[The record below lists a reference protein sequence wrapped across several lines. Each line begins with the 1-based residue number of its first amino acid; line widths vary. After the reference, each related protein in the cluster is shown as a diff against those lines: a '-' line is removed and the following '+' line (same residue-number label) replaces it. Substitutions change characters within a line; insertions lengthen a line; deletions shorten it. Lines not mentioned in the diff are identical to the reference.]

1 MTLFKRSFTVNRSA
15 VGVPQ
20 SKTMSKLLSPYV
32 SLVLFTSAF
41 CGRTSQTILE
51 YAISFHLT
59 SGTSDLLM
67 KNIVLVPLF
76 LPGMIRWQYSKSSPV
91 SSSRTAF
98 ANSVKHFAENFRRA
112 AWWAVTLHSVPS
124 NVVKICCVL
133 NCVRCYGP
141 PSGVTIP
148 GAPPELLSGY
158 IISRP
163 PGNTSKPLQPSAPA
177 LCFSSATL

>member
-1 MTLFKRSFTVNRSA
+1 MSIVMNIALGVEMTLFKRSFTVNRSA

-51 YAISFHLT
+51 YVMSSHLS

-76 LPGMIRWQYSKSSPV
+76 LPGIPCANLPISFPKEMLQSFLYFGLLIRW
-91 SSSRTAF
+91 
-98 ANSVKHFAENFRRA
+98 
-112 AWWAVTLHSVPS
+112 
-124 NVVKICCVL
+124 
-133 NCVRCYGP
+133 
-141 PSGVTIP
+141 
-148 GAPPELLSGY
+148 
-158 IISRP
+158 
-163 PGNTSKPLQPSAPA
+163 
-177 LCFSSATL
+177 